1 MPIRR
6 NISVLKRSVSAKAVM
21 RFPRSFVFG
30 TMRPVTPPLTA
41 CQPKRKRAIILDRD
55 GTIVRD
61 HHYLDDP
68 RLLQFLPG
76 AAAALRQFRQL
87 GHPIIVVT
95 NQSGVGRGHLT
106 LERMHEINER
116 FVRMVEEI
124 GAGVDRL
131 YSCPHKPEDDC
142 ECRKPKTKLVLD
154 GAAAVGFE
162 PAHSVVIGDKSSD
175 IALGRNLQAVT
186 MLVSNDGRA
195 RDGDWVEPDYVIRDL
210 LEAVRIVANLE
221 TVARDGAGDA
231 VRG

>member
-1 MPIRR
+1 MRR
-6 NISVLKRSVSAKAVM
+6 
-21 RFPRSFVFG
+21 
-30 TMRPVTPPLTA
+30 VTPPLTA
-41 CQPKRKRAIILDRD
+41 GQQKQRRAIILDRD

-61 HHYLDDP
+61 HNYLDDP

-76 AAAALRQFRQL
+76 AAAGLRQLRER

-95 NQSGVGRGHLT
+95 NQSGVGRGRLT

-124 GAGVDRL
+124 GATVDRL

-186 MLVSNDGRA
+186 MLISNDRRA

-210 LEAVRIVANLE
+210 LEAARIVANLE
-221 TVARDGAGDA
+221 SVARDRGGDGP
-231 VRG
+231 RG

>member
-1 MPIRR
+1 MW
-6 NISVLKRSVSAKAVM
+6 
-21 RFPRSFVFG
+21 
-30 TMRPVTPPLTA
+30 PVTPPSTA
-41 CQPKRKRAIILDRD
+41 EQPKRKRAIILDRD

-61 HHYLDDP
+61 HGYIDDP

-76 AAAALRQFRQL
+76 AAAALRQFRKR

-95 NQSGVGRGHLT
+95 NQSGVGRGRLT

-116 FVRMVEEI
+116 FVQMVKEI
-124 GAGVDRL
+124 GATVDRL
-131 YSCPHKPEDDC
+131 YACPHTPEDDC

-162 PAHSVVIGDKSSD
+162 PAHSVVIGDKNSD

-186 MLVSNDGRA
+186 MLVSDDGRA
-195 RDGDWVEPDYVIRDL
+195 RDPGWVEPDYVIRDL

-221 TVARDGAGDA
+221 TAEPDGGPERLLD
-231 VRG
+231 

>member
-1 MPIRR
+1 MR
-6 NISVLKRSVSAKAVM
+6 AVT
-21 RFPRSFVFG
+21 P
-30 TMRPVTPPLTA
+30 PPLTA
-41 CQPKRKRAIILDRD
+41 WQPQRKRAIILDRD

-76 AAAALRQFRQL
+76 AAAALRQFRER
-87 GHPIIVVT
+87 GHPIIIVT
-95 NQSGVGRGHLT
+95 NQSGVGRGRLT

-116 FVRMVEEI
+116 FVQMVEEI

-195 RDGDWVEPDYVIRDL
+195 YDADWVKPDYVIRDL
-210 LEAVRIVANLE
+210 LEAVRIVEDLE
-221 TVARDGAGDA
+221 TVARDCGGDGL
-231 VRG
+231 RG